1 MKTPF
6 CNKSKDR
13 DGMIIDE
20 KDTKNDPF
28 SSLKSMM
35 LAADASDGAAKK
47 DKKDSKENAKKL
59 EEDNQ
64 LSQSLNSKT
73 RHLEL

>member
-6 CNKSKDR
+6 CNKCRDR

-28 SSLKSMM
+28 QSLKSMM
-35 LAADASDGAAKK
+35 LAADASEGTKISKDNKK
-47 DKKDSKENAKKL
+47 EKENAKKIEL
-59 EEDNQ
+59 EN
-64 LSQSLNSKT
+64 
-73 RHLEL
+73 